1 MSNGATNLA
10 YASIFVAYLLFVY
23 RMYAV
28 IDGGNGMRIGSVIP
42 GMLETFGK
50 GEKWV
55 TFDNI
60 EGIDGDKFVVVEL
73 VNMLRNPKK
82 YDSW

>member
-1 MSNGATNLA
+1 
-10 YASIFVAYLLFVY
+10 
-23 RMYAV
+23 
-28 IDGGNGMRIGSVIP
+28 MRIGSVIP